1 MTPEVERDGLTYTTR
16 YGEIR
21 PHPAVAME
29 RDARNAVARLLR
41 ALRIS
46 KPPDDPRIARLGRSS

>member
-1 MTPEVERDGLTYTTR
+1 MTPEGERDGLNYTTR

-29 RDARNAVARLLR
+29 RDARRV
-41 ALRIS
+41 
-46 KPPDDPRIARLGRSS
+46 